1 MASFNDF
8 IRKNFNIE
16 SEEIFN
22 LKKDKILE
30 ILFSLCDKKLIDI
43 NKIQMFSEKIQ
54 NAKTIETLNE
64 IEFDLIQTKKLEIN
78 RRGIIS
84 YILDYK
90 EKHLLTDKTEKELL
104 NKLYSIKTVE
114 ELNIIEDEI
123 EKIIKEE
130 SSKINEEYDKIYK
143 HLTFDD
149 RKEEYL
155 NKLKENLYLFERY
168 NITYHDDK
176 TKMMKILLNPKNE
189 LELELGNNL
198 IVYVQDIDYMTKNDL
213 ELDYDNS
220 LYLEVLTQLYN
231 IYKNTDSKEKYEEII
246 SKYDNPKAI
255 ARIAYELI
263 CLGVN
268 GVNDFIEYFAQK
280 NNIDLSDELEVQR
293 LNICT
298 EELNLKDNKKDLT
311 EEEEMKLS
319 IEFFK
324 ELHNEVINKDEKRK

>member
-8 IRKNFNIE
+8 FRKNFNIE
-16 SEEIFN
+16 NEEIFN

-114 ELNIIEDEI
+114 ELNIIEEEI

-168 NITYHDDK
+168 NITYHHDK

-213 ELDYDNS
+213 EIDYDNS

-246 SKYDNPKAI
+246 NKYDNPKAI
-255 ARIAYELI
+255 AKIAYELI

>member
-8 IRKNFNIE
+8 FRKNFNIE
-16 SEEIFN
+16 NEEIFN

-114 ELNIIEDEI
+114 ELNIIEEEI

-213 ELDYDNS
+213 EIDYDNS

-246 SKYDNPKAI
+246 NKYDNPKAI

>member
-155 NKLKENLYLFERY
+155 NKLKENIYLFERY